1 MNRALLL
8 DTCAVIWTANGDGIS
23 DTATD
28 AMVNA
33 ASNNQPLYVSPIS
46 AWEVGIL
53 VSRGR
58 LSIAGRVQNWFSKV
72 LATPGVKAAQ
82 MPEGL
87 LIGSSFLPA
96 KPPNDPADRIIITTA
111 REYDLTIVT
120 RDKRILDY
128 ANAGHVK
135 AMEC

>member
-1 MNRALLL
+1 MSTALLL
-8 DTCAVIWTANGDGIS
+8 DTCAIIWTANGDAINAK
-23 DTATD
+23 ATR
-28 AMVNA
+28 AMVEA
-33 ASNNQPLYVSPIS
+33 ASDKKPLYISPIS

-53 VSRGR
+53 VARGR
-58 LSIAGRVQNWFSKV
+58 LSIAGRVHNWFSNV
-72 LATPGVKAAQ
+72 LTTPGVKAAK
-82 MPEGL
+82 MPEDL
-87 LIGSSFLPA
+87 LIESSFLPGT
-96 KPPNDPADRIIITTA
+96 PPNDPADRIIITTA